1 MANINCPLIGK
12 WADSGS
18 ITSLSFNT
26 DGTIDTNAGT
36 NQFGFLVWEI
46 NSDHKL
52 VTLDDTGAASATP
65 VVYDFTLSGNSLTLS
80 GSGPLNGNYTGTP
93 TPAPLSMDNEL
104 LGIWTADV
112 TGRDMVEGDW
122 GRLYTQDGVVA
133 MQHTMDTPQCQCDHK
148 FSNVYLVRLV
158 TSGRVTKRYLVTCG
172 QHRFGPSMGGPILA
186 TFTLPG
192 TPPPDVIVTEQ
203 AGGSAVWEY
212 TKVL

>member
-1 MANINCPLIGK
+1 MANINCPFIGK

-36 NQFGFLVWEI
+36 NQFSFLVWEI

-65 VVYDFTLSGNSLTLS
+65 VVYDFTLNGNSLTLS
-80 GSGPLNGNYTGTP
+80 GSVPLNGNYTGTP

-122 GRLYTQDGVVA
+122 GFFTHRTVLLRCSTRWTRLSVSAT
-133 MQHTMDTPQCQCDHK
+133 
-148 FSNVYLVRLV
+148 
-158 TSGRVTKRYLVTCG
+158 TSSQMSIWC
-172 QHRFGPSMGGPILA
+172 
-186 TFTLPG
+186 
-192 TPPPDVIVTEQ
+192 
-203 AGGSAVWEY
+203 VW
-212 TKVL
+212 